1 MENAPDIKLSRR
13 SFLGWSA
20 AALGSLIASFLGG
33 TGLVYF
39 ISPAFQRKEEDWVDI
54 GSSRDFKPGIPAK
67 VEFIQRRKDAW
78 AVTESRSS
86 AWILTSNGK
95 DFIVFD
101 PRCTHLGCP
110 YRWDQDKKQFL
121 CPCHTAAF
129 GVDGKVISGPPPRP
143 LDRYSAKVAGGRV
156 LILPEPVQEK
166 S

>member
-1 MENAPDIKLSRR
+1 MENAPEIKLSRR
-13 SFLGWSA
+13 SFLGWA
-20 AALGSLIASFLGG
+20 AAGLGSAIAAFLGSS
-33 TGLVYF
+33 GLVYF

-54 GSSRDFKPGIPAK
+54 GSSLDFKPGIPAK

-78 AVTESRSS
+78 VVTERRSS

-110 YRWDQDKKQFL
+110 YRWDGEKKQFL

-129 GVDGKVISGPPPRP
+129 NVDGKVVSGPPPRP
-143 LDRYSAKVAGGRV
+143 LDRYSAKVVGGRV